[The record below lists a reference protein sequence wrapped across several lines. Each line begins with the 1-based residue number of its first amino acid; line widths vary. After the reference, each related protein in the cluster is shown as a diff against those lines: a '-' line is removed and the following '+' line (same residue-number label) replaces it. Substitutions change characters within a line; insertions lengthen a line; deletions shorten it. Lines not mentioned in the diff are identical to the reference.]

1 MTSMSETIKIEKLNG
16 KNYQSWKYNIKLVL
30 MERGLWGFTQEG
42 QETPPAETATT
53 AVKNAFRLRSDK
65 AYSLIAL
72 NVEKD
77 LQVHISSVTN
87 PLEAWKILQ
96 KQFEFVSVTQIVR
109 INRKFYAASMKE
121 DADLMQHLTHMTSL
135 AEQLREMKEEISSK
149 KFATVVLGSLPESYD
164 NFLTS
169 LNARNADDLDWEN
182 VKGLLIE
189 EYMKRAEKN
198 EKEESTDNA
207 LFLSRGRN
215 FNRGRHQARGGSRGA
230 CAGGVRGGRFPNFNS
245 IKSSQSHR
253 DEREKHKGVTCFKC
267 NQDGHVV
274 KNCPYNKQHNNR
286 RESSNMAELE
296 GVALISSTMNRSG
309 EWFIDSAATKHM
321 TNDRSILENY
331 VQYDQPKDIYLG
343 DSTVIHALGEG
354 KVRLP
359 TVNSTHDVVL
369 DLHKVL
375 FVPKLTK
382 NLLSVPAMALMEAEI
397 RFDKDKCLV
406 LKDGKELIIGCLLRD
421 KLYSVNTI
429 EYAQVSTADSV
440 PSLAVWHRRLGHL
453 NYTYMNQL
461 MKKEMVD
468 GMNCASG
475 TPTQKECEAC
485 VLGKMQKKPF
495 PKQSQ
500 HRATK
505 PYEIVHSDV
514 CGPMQ
519 VESKGGSRCMLTFT
533 DDYSRYTTAYFIKSK
548 SEVLSKFMEYVNSV
562 EKHTGCHI
570 SKLNILSEEDVK
582 VLRSDNGGEYT
593 SNNFAKFCA
602 EKGISHE
609 FTVPYCPQQNGVA
622 ERMNR
627 TIMEGARSMLY
638 QAKLPLEFWAE
649 ACSTAVYLHNR
660 SPTTAVKDE
669 TPFERLFGRRP
680 DISQLKVFGCVSYMH
695 VPDNQRRKLDAKAHK
710 AIFVGY
716 PPGVKGYKL
725 YDLEKNQ
732 FVVSR
737 DVQFFED
744 NFDHVKEGSPVDL
757 KSIFPD
763 MNEGSESVPEH
774 PLNEEPVVPESD
786 KPSAQKDVESSVPQN
801 VEAVGAPNEEAP
813 VKRTYEDKF
822 MEEVQNLG
830 PIRQRRK
837 PSRFRDD
844 DDDDDDCLVV
854 SSEMEEP
861 KTVHEA
867 LNGEQS
873 SQWREAMESEYS
885 SLLMNDT
892 WDLVPQPE
900 GQNIVGS
907 RWVLKVKRDE
917 NGSVDRFKARLVAQG
932 YSQVRGVDY
941 DEVFS
946 PVARNTSVR
955 SLLALANAHDLE
967 VHQMDVK
974 TAFLNGSLDC
984 DIYMSQPE
992 GFVDPDRPNH
1002 VCKLK
1007 KSIYGLKQS
1016 ARCWNTTLDEYL
1028 KSVGYRKGNADGCI
1042 YVKSMKVVNGHISF
1056 VILGVYVDDII
1067 PVSNDTALLKAE
1079 KAALCERFEMVD
1091 QGEIHYLLGMSIKR
1105 DRESRTLTISQ
1116 PNYVEK
1122 VLRKF
1127 GMENCKPVSTPLEP
1141 GRRFQQLS
1149 PNDEP
1154 FDVQTY
1160 QQAIGSLTYVSTAT
1174 RPDIAAAVGVLSQYM
1189 SKPSKD
1195 HWTGVKRILR
1205 YLKGTLKYGLKFS
1218 VHEEEPEL
1226 FGYSDADWAGDV
1238 DTRRST
1244 SGYVFQIGTS
1254 TVSWSSR
1261 KQATVAK
1268 SSTEAEYVALSS
1280 ATQEA
1285 VWLCRLMEDLG
1296 REMAAPTTIYE
1307 DNQGVIELAKNAKYH
1322 NRTKHIDIC
1331 HHFVCERVVSNEIQV
1346 IYCPTG
1352 DMIADI
1358 MTKGLA
1364 KIAFE
1369 KLRDLLG
1376 VHDIFYHH
1384 C

>member
-1 MTSMSETIKIEKLNG
+1 
-16 KNYQSWKYNIKLVL
+16 
-30 MERGLWGFTQEG
+30 
-42 QETPPAETATT
+42 
-53 AVKNAFRLRSDK
+53 
-65 AYSLIAL
+65 
-72 NVEKD
+72 
-77 LQVHISSVTN
+77 
-87 PLEAWKILQ
+87 
-96 KQFEFVSVTQIVR
+96 
-109 INRKFYAASMKE
+109 
-121 DADLMQHLTHMTSL
+121 
-135 AEQLREMKEEISSK
+135 
-149 KFATVVLGSLPESYD
+149 
-164 NFLTS
+164 
-169 LNARNADDLDWEN
+169 
-182 VKGLLIE
+182 
-189 EYMKRAEKN
+189 
-198 EKEESTDNA
+198 
-207 LFLSRGRN
+207 
-215 FNRGRHQARGGSRGA
+215 
-230 CAGGVRGGRFPNFNS
+230 
-245 IKSSQSHR
+245 
-253 DEREKHKGVTCFKC
+253 
-267 NQDGHVV
+267 
-274 KNCPYNKQHNNR
+274 
-286 RESSNMAELE
+286 
-296 GVALISSTMNRSG
+296 
-309 EWFIDSAATKHM
+309 
-321 TNDRSILENY
+321 
-331 VQYDQPKDIYLG
+331 
-343 DSTVIHALGEG
+343 
-354 KVRLP
+354 
-359 TVNSTHDVVL
+359 
-369 DLHKVL
+369 
-375 FVPKLTK
+375 
-382 NLLSVPAMALMEAEI
+382 
-397 RFDKDKCLV
+397 
-406 LKDGKELIIGCLLRD
+406 
-421 KLYSVNTI
+421 
-429 EYAQVSTADSV
+429 
-440 PSLAVWHRRLGHL
+440 
-453 NYTYMNQL
+453 
-461 MKKEMVD
+461 
-468 GMNCASG
+468 
-475 TPTQKECEAC
+475 
-485 VLGKMQKKPF
+485 
-495 PKQSQ
+495 
-500 HRATK
+500 
-505 PYEIVHSDV
+505 
-514 CGPMQ
+514 
-519 VESKGGSRCMLTFT
+519 
-533 DDYSRYTTAYFIKSK
+533 
-548 SEVLSKFMEYVNSV
+548 
-562 EKHTGCHI
+562 
-570 SKLNILSEEDVK
+570 
-582 VLRSDNGGEYT
+582 
-593 SNNFAKFCA
+593 
-602 EKGISHE
+602 
-609 FTVPYCPQQNGVA
+609 
-622 ERMNR
+622 
-627 TIMEGARSMLY
+627 
-638 QAKLPLEFWAE
+638 
-649 ACSTAVYLHNR
+649 
-660 SPTTAVKDE
+660 
-669 TPFERLFGRRP
+669 
-680 DISQLKVFGCVSYMH
+680 
-695 VPDNQRRKLDAKAHK
+695 
-710 AIFVGY
+710 
-716 PPGVKGYKL
+716 
-725 YDLEKNQ
+725 
-732 FVVSR
+732 
-737 DVQFFED
+737 
-744 NFDHVKEGSPVDL
+744 
-757 KSIFPD
+757 
-763 MNEGSESVPEH
+763 
-774 PLNEEPVVPESD
+774 
-786 KPSAQKDVESSVPQN
+786 
-801 VEAVGAPNEEAP
+801 
-813 VKRTYEDKF
+813 
-822 MEEVQNLG
+822 
-830 PIRQRRK
+830 
-837 PSRFRDD
+837 
-844 DDDDDDCLVV
+844 
-854 SSEMEEP
+854 MEEP

-1028 KSVGYRKGNADGCI
+1028 KSVGYRKSNADGCI
-1042 YVKSMKVVNGHISF
+1042 YVKSMKDVNGHISF

-1160 QQAIGSLTYVSTAT
+1160 QQAIGCLTYVSTAT

-1285 VWLCRLMEDLG
+1285 VWLRRLMEDLG

-1307 DNQGVIELAKNAKYH
+1307 DNQGAIELAKNAKYH

-1331 HHFVCERVVSNEIQV
+1331 HHFVRERVVSNEIQV